1 MMTKIL
7 AIETATEACSAAL
20 LIDDEVRERFELAP
34 RRHTDLILPMVA
46 ELLADAELAIQNLD
60 AIAFGA
66 GPGSFTGVRVATSV
80 AQGIALSHDL
90 PVVPLSCLAM
100 LAIGGSRKHNCTHVV
115 AVMDARRQEIYFA
128 SYQVDLATKIATI
141 LVPDAIGAPEKIDL
155 PNDPNYIV
163 VGAGA
168 EVYRERILSVSDP
181 NVRLLTDPL
190 YPHAADG
197 VWQARSLLSTN
208 AGVAAE
214 FAEPFYLRRAL

>member
-1 MMTKIL
+1 MTKIL

-20 LIDDEVRERFELAP
+20 LIDDEVHERFEIAP

-46 ELLADAELAIQNLD
+46 EVLADAELVVQNLD
-60 AIAFGA
+60 AVAFGA

-100 LAIGGSRKHNCTHVV
+100 LAIGGAQAHNCATVV

-128 SYQVDLATKIATI
+128 VYRVDEATKVATM
-141 LVPDAIGAPEKIDL
+141 LVSDAIGAPENL
-155 PNDPNYIV
+155 PLPSDSNCIV

-168 EVYRERILSVSDP
+168 EVYREQILRAGDA
-181 NVRLLTDPL
+181 NLRLHADPL
-190 YPHAADG
+190 YPRAADG
-197 VWQARSLLSTN
+197 LRQARVAFNSN
-208 AGVAAE
+208 AAVAAE
-214 FAEPFYLRRAL
+214 FAEPIYFRRAV